1 MTRQLVGAVF
11 CTIAAVLYAARHV
24 GAAMIVSTKMGDQR
38 EAYRFA
44 LQAGGSELLVLSI
57 IALLVGLVYLAWGEY
72 EGRVR
77 QR

>member
-1 MTRQLVGAVF
+1 MTRQLVGVVF

-24 GAAMIVSTKMGDQR
+24 GAAMIVSTKTGDQR

-57 IALLVGLVYLAWGEY
+57 IALLIGLVYLAWGEY
-72 EGRVR
+72 GGRVR

>member
-24 GAAMIVSTKMGDQR
+24 GAALIVPTNTGDQR

-44 LQAGGSELLVLSI
+44 LQAGGSELLLLSI
-57 IALLVGLVYLAWGEY
+57 IALLIGLVYLAWGEY